1 MKTENREIIIIGA
14 GLTGLTLAYYLKKKG
29 RTPLVLEKS
38 DRPGGVIQSHAEKGF
53 TYESGPNTGVLSTK
67 EIALLFEDLSQ
78 HCTLETGEGGA
89 NKRYVMK
96 NGRWEPLPSGLL
108 SAVKTPLFT
117 LKDKFRILGEPFRK
131 PGNNPDESVADMVRR
146 RMGKSFLDYAVD
158 PFISGIY
165 AGDPS
170 RLVTRYALPKLYA
183 LEQNYGSFI
192 RGSIK
197 KSREP
202 KSDDEK
208 KATRKVFSVKGGLGN
223 LISALEKEIGREN
236 IRYGVRDL
244 KTAHSGNGFTV
255 SFTTSAGAVPGRDT
269 SGRPVPGGEGP
280 AAGSAGNEAGAAET
294 ITMECSRLVSTAGG
308 YALPE
313 ILTFI
318 PPAELDPI
326 LSLNYAGVVQV
337 AAGYSRWTGTPL
349 DAFGGLVPSREKR
362 QILGILFPSAIFRER
377 APEGGAL
384 LSVFLGGTRNRE
396 LITKS
401 DEEITDI
408 ALGEIRKTLGA
419 EGEPDLLK
427 VFRYEKAIPQY
438 EISSGERLECIGELE
453 GRYPGLILA
462 GNIRDGIGMADRVKQ
477 AGLIADMLT
486 EAR

>member
-1 MKTENREIIIIGA
+1 MKRENRDIIIIGA

-29 RTPLVLEKS
+29 LTPLVLEKS
-38 DRPGGVIQSHAEKGF
+38 DRPGGVIQSHTENGF

-67 EIALLFEDLSQ
+67 EIALLFEDLSH

-96 NGRWEPLPSGLL
+96 RGRWEPLPSGLV
-108 SAVKTPLFT
+108 SAVSTPLFA

-192 RGSIK
+192 RGSVK

-202 KSDDEK
+202 KSEDEK
-208 KATRKVFSVKGGLGN
+208 KATRKVFSVKGGLGK
-223 LISALEKEIGREN
+223 LIAALEKEIGIEN

-244 KTAHSGNGFTV
+244 KTAYNGNGFTV
-255 SFTTSAGAVPGRDT
+255 SFTTSEELINSD
-269 SGRPVPGGEGP
+269 
-280 AAGSAGNEAGAAET
+280 
-294 ITMECSRLVSTAGG
+294 CSRLISTVGG

-318 PPAELDPI
+318 PPEELDPI

-362 QILGILFPSAIFRER
+362 QILGILFPSAIFRDR
-377 APEGGAL
+377 APERGAL

-401 DEEITDI
+401 DEEITAI

-438 EISSGERLECIGELE
+438 EITTGERLECIGELE

-477 AGLIADMLT
+477 ARIIADMLT
-486 EAR
+486 DAL

>member
-1 MKTENREIIIIGA
+1 MKTENTDIIIIGA

-29 RTPLVLEKS
+29 RVPLILEKA
-38 DRPGGVIQSHAEKGF
+38 DRPGGVIQSLTEKGF

-67 EIALLFEDLSQ
+67 EIALLFEDLSH
-78 HCTLETGEGGA
+78 HCTLETGQGGA

-96 NGRWEPLPSGLL
+96 NGRWEPLPDGFL

-117 LKDKFRILGEPFRK
+117 MKDKFRILGEPFRK
-131 PGNNPDESVADMVRR
+131 PGSNPDESVADMVCRR
-146 RMGKSFLDYAVD
+146 LGKSFLDYAVD

-192 RGSIK
+192 RGSVK

-202 KSDDEK
+202 KSEDEK
-208 KATRKVFSVKGGLGN
+208 KATRKVFSVKGGMGN
-223 LISALEKEIGREN
+223 LIAALEQEIGSES

-244 KTAHSGNGFTV
+244 KTVYNGNGFTV
-255 SFTTSAGAVPGRDT
+255 SFTTSGKAI
-269 SGRPVPGGEGP
+269 PGGKVP
-280 AAGSAGNEAGAAET
+280 AANSAVGEASVADTCIVE
-294 ITMECSRLVSTAGG
+294 SPWLVSTAGG

-318 PPAELDPI
+318 KPEELDPI

-337 AAGYSRWTGTPL
+337 AAGYSKWTGTPL
-349 DAFGGLVPSREKR
+349 DAFGGLVPSQEKR

-401 DEEITDI
+401 DEEITGI

-419 EGEPDLLK
+419 DGEPDLLK

-438 EISSGERLECIGELE
+438 EISTGGRLECIRELE

-477 AGLIADMLT
+477 AGIIADMLT
-486 EAR
+486 DTR

>member
-1 MKTENREIIIIGA
+1 MKTENTDTIIIGA
-14 GLTGLTLAYYLKKKG
+14 GLTGLTLAYFLKRMG
-29 RTPLVLEKS
+29 HRPLILERS
-38 DRPGGVIQSHAEKGF
+38 DRPGGVIQSHTEKGF

-67 EIALLFEDLSQ
+67 EIAMLFEYLSGE
-78 HCTLETGEGGA
+78 CTLETGQGGA

-96 NGRWEPLPSGLL
+96 SGKWEPLPSGLF
-108 SAVKTPLFT
+108 SAVTTPLFT

-131 PGNNPDESVADMVRR
+131 PGSNPDESVADMVRR
-146 RMGKSFLDYAVD
+146 RLGKSFLDYAVD

-192 RGSIK
+192 RGTVK
-197 KSREP
+197 KAREP
-202 KSDDEK
+202 KSDDDR
-208 KATRKVFSVKGGLGN
+208 KATKEVFSVQGGLGN
-223 LISALEKEIGREN
+223 LIAALEKEIGREN

-244 KTAHSGNGFTV
+244 KTDYTGKGFTV
-255 SFTTSAGAVPGRDT
+255 SYTVPGDAAPGGDT
-269 SGRPVPGGEGP
+269 SGSPVPGGEGP
-280 AAGSAGNEAGAAET
+280 AAGSTGRDSGAVET
-294 ITMECSRLVSTAGG
+294 QSVDCSRLVSTAGG

-318 PPAELDPI
+318 PPEELDPI

-419 EGEPDLLK
+419 DGEPDLLK
-427 VFRYEKAIPQY
+427 IFRYEKAIPQY
-438 EISSGERLECIGELE
+438 EATTGERLECIRELE
-453 GRYPGLILA
+453 GRYPGLIIA

-477 AGLIADMLT
+477 ARHIADIIT
-486 EAR
+486 GAR

>member
-1 MKTENREIIIIGA
+1 MNKQKKDIIIIGA
-14 GLTGLTLAYYLKKKG
+14 GLTGLALAYYLKKKG
-29 RTPLVLEKS
+29 CLPLVLEKAEG
-38 DRPGGVIQSHAEKGF
+38 PGGVIQSHSEKGF

-67 EIALLFEDLSQ
+67 EIALLFEELSGE
-78 HCTLETGEGGA
+78 CTLETGQSGA
-89 NKRYVMK
+89 SKRYVMK
-96 NGRWEPLPSGLL
+96 NGRWEPLPSGIL

-117 LKDKFRILGEPFRK
+117 MKDKFRILGEPFRE
-131 PGNNPDESVADMVRR
+131 PGSNPDESVADMVRR

-192 RGSIK
+192 WGSIK
-197 KSREP
+197 KSREK

-223 LISALEKEIGREN
+223 LIAALEKEIGIEN
-236 IRYGVRDL
+236 FRYGVRDI
-244 KTAHSGNGFTV
+244 KTEYTGNGFRV
-255 SFTTSAGAVPGRDT
+255 SFAA
-269 SGRPVPGGEGP
+269 SGEFI
-280 AAGSAGNEAGAAET
+280 NT
-294 ITMECSRLVSTAGG
+294 ECSRFVSTAGG
-308 YALPE
+308 YALTE

-318 PPAELDPI
+318 PPEELDPI

-337 AAGYSRWTGTPL
+337 AAGYSKWTGTPL
-349 DAFGGLVPSREKR
+349 DAFGGLVPSLEKR
-362 QILGILFPSAIFRER
+362 QILGILFPSAIFNNR

-401 DEEITDI
+401 DAEITDI
-408 ALGEIRKTLGA
+408 ALGEIRKTLG
-419 EGEPDLLK
+419 EKGEPDLLK

-438 EISSGERLECIGELE
+438 ESSTGERLECIEELE
-453 GRYPGLILA
+453 GRYPGLVLA

-477 AGLIADMLT
+477 AWNIADMIT
-486 EAR
+486 E